1 MEDNWRSSEKPII
14 IGDVEFDP
22 CFDSTKIR
30 MIERHIPGAQVNI
43 RELVKIE
50 VKLPERIECL
60 SDEEIAFYAKRD
72 GGHGLYA
79 DGTIRI
85 NPHMTPRGI
94 LLNYI
99 HENIH
104 HVLPDASENL
114 VDHLTDLVAYQM
126 NLKR

>member
-1 MEDNWRSSEKPII
+1 MEDNWTREKAII
-14 IGDVEFDP
+14 IGGVEFDP
-22 CFDSTKIR
+22 CFNPAKIR
-30 MIERHIPGAQVNI
+30 KIESRIPVAQVNV
-43 RELVKIE
+43 RELVKIKVE
-50 VKLPERIECL
+50 LPGRIECL

-79 DGTIRI
+79 DGTIRL
-85 NPHMTPRGI
+85 NPHMTSRGI

-114 VDHLTDLVAYQM
+114 VDHLTDLIAYQTA
-126 NLKR
+126 LKR